1 MFGKFV
7 HQQHRIEKNPRW
19 VGLTRA
25 RIKLFT
31 IKLIRD
37 LILTTMVICFFT
49 GIEGDIY
56 YIRDGQIKLNAVN
69 LNMTVPYRVN
79 CLRFIWFSKPVVSI
93 FNTIWRS
100 RCSVF
105 EYNYKHSLNGKVMLL
120 CQLVCQ
126 CFNHP
131 RVDHALSGN
140 VESAWSSW
148 NVFTDWLVTLFPLQ
162 RLQKIHT
169 IKNRETEK
177 NKGRVAG
184 GKKKEKHVV
193 KRTSVCD
200 KRRLET
206 CRLADKRG
214 KPS

>member
-93 FNTIWRS
+93 FNM
-100 RCSVF
+100 
-105 EYNYKHSLNGKVMLL
+105 EKPML
-120 CQLVCQ
+120 CFWIQLQ
-126 CFNHP
+126 
-131 RVDHALSGN
+131 ALLKRQSYVVVPTGLPMLQ
-140 VESAWSSW
+140 SPASWSCTLWKCHDWAWS
-148 NVFTDWLVTLFPLQ
+148 NLLP
-162 RLQKIHT
+162 I
-169 IKNRETEK
+169 
-177 NKGRVAG
+177 
-184 GKKKEKHVV
+184 
-193 KRTSVCD
+193 
-200 KRRLET
+200 
-206 CRLADKRG
+206 
-214 KPS
+214 

>member
-7 HQQHRIEKNPRW
+7 HQQHWIEKTPRW
-19 VGLTRA
+19 VGWTRA

-31 IKLIRD
+31 INLICRD

-79 CLRFIWFSKPVVSI
+79 CLRFIWFSKPMVSI
-93 FNTIWRS
+93 FNTTWRS

-105 EYNYKHSLNGKVMLL
+105 VYKHSLNGKVVLL
-120 CQLVCQ
+120 CHGVCQ

-131 RVDHALSGN
+131 SWSCTLMSWSCTLWKFERHQTYYLFSMRFYNLVYLDDSE
-140 VESAWSSW
+140 VE
-148 NVFTDWLVTLFPLQ
+148 PLLISLMISCPQ
-162 RLQKIHT
+162 GVL
-169 IKNRETEK
+169 IKLTCNPWMVWMLT
-177 NKGRVAG
+177 
-184 GKKKEKHVV
+184 
-193 KRTSVCD
+193 VCTFCP
-200 KRRLET
+200 LGI
-206 CRLADKRG
+206 LL
-214 KPS
+214 

>member
-79 CLRFIWFSKPVVSI
+79 CLRFIWFSKPVVSM

-131 RVDHALSGN
+131 RVDHALCGN
-140 VESAWSSW
+140 VTIERDQTYYLFSMRFLWYISW
-148 NVFTDWLVTLFPLQ
+148 
-162 RLQKIHT
+162 
-169 IKNRETEK
+169 
-177 NKGRVAG
+177 
-184 GKKKEKHVV
+184 
-193 KRTSVCD
+193 TSVD
-200 KRRLET
+200 FAHEYLVRKAFL
-206 CRLADKRG
+206 
-214 KPS
+214 